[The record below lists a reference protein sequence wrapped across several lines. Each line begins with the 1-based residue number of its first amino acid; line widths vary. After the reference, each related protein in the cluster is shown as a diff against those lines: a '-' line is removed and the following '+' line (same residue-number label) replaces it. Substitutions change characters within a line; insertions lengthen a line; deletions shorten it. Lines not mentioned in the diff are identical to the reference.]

1 MKLHP
6 TRVARRLSGYTA
18 IEFILVIAI
27 TGILV
32 VGLAAIVDMP
42 AEVVQRHEDGRS
54 MSSVDQAM
62 SVFDKDVRFAIDARA
77 PNPRTLELTVHGGG
91 TVTWAWNGTA
101 GAPLTR
107 TDASGTVAVVPDTRG
122 LTFTVKE
129 TQHRVATVTNVNT
142 VKTDTVGA
150 SFSSFAVKSGYQLL
164 AAGETV
170 LRGLIGVTETVATRG
185 INTTSQ
191 VGLFFKVPAGAQD
204 QSYPSSITVRISRA
218 ASADLLVRLYE
229 ADAVTRAPDRANAVA
244 MAYVR
249 NADIPATMGDVTI
262 KLSPL
267 KRVTGTGSYFIDFV
281 GRGTGT
287 AANFEI
293 RKLSVDLAAVDW
305 GGGLL
310 YSTTSG
316 ATYAPISSLLANS
329 QSKFSFTLTKE
340 KDANVADTN
349 DTITSTT
356 VALPTGVALDLALP
370 GEGGGDR
377 TLRISVPIEN
387 NVQFVNQ

>member
-1 MKLHP
+1 MKLRP
-6 TRVARRLSGYTA
+6 ARLARRFSGYTA

-42 AEVVQRHEDGRS
+42 AEVVQRREDGHS

-62 SVFDKDVRFAIDARA
+62 SVFDKDVRFAIDARV
-77 PNPRTLELTVHGGG
+77 PDSKTLELTAHGGG
-91 TVTWAWNGTA
+91 TVTWGWSGVA

-107 TDASGTVAVVPDTRG
+107 TDASGTVSVVPNTRS
-122 LTFTVKE
+122 LNFVLKE
-129 TQHRVATVTNVNT
+129 TQHRVATVSNVET
-142 VKTDTVGA
+142 VKTDTIGA
-150 SFSSFAVKSGYQLL
+150 TFTNFAVKPGYQLL
-164 AAGETV
+164 AVGETV
-170 LRGLIGVTETVATRG
+170 LRGLIGVTETVGTRG
-185 INTTSQ
+185 INTVNN

-204 QSYPSSITVRISRA
+204 QSYPSSITVRMSRGGP
-218 ASADLLVRLYE
+218 ADVLVRLYE
-229 ADAVTRAPDRANAVA
+229 ADAVTRAPQRTNAVA

-249 NADIPATMGDVTI
+249 NADIPATMSDVTI

-287 AANFEI
+287 AANFEF
-293 RKLSVDLAAVDW
+293 RKLTVDLAAVDW

-316 ATYAPISSLLANS
+316 ASYAPIASVLANS
-329 QSKFSFTLTKE
+329 QTKFSFTLTKE

-349 DTITSTT
+349 DTVTSTMMSI
-356 VALPTGVALDLALP
+356 PTGVALDLALA
-370 GEGGGDR
+370 GEGGLDR
-377 TLRISVPIEN
+377 TLRVSVPIEN
-387 NVQFVNQ
+387 NIQFVNQ